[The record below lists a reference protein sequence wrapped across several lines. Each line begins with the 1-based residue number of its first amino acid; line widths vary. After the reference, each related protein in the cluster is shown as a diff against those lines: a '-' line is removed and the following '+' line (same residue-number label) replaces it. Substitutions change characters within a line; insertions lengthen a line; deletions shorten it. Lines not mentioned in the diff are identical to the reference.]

1 MLNNTR
7 GIPSSF
13 FNLTKKFFGK
23 NEKAIKM
30 RIKSVSSIEKITK
43 AMKMVYINK
52 FINIGLYNIIFLK
65 KSYNIY

>member
-1 MLNNTR
+1 MLNNSR
-7 GIPSSF
+7 VPSNL

-43 AMKMVYINK
+43 AMKMV
-52 FINIGLYNIIFLK
+52 NI
-65 KSYNIY
+65 